1 MFDLLKMYENG
12 AFYFKPGEDLKT
24 KCMDSQIPK
33 ECCGVYIVYGFYGN
47 EKKVMYIGSSGHL
60 DENNKPKPRKGGL
73 KRRIYGKQKNESGKL
88 VYRNKLWPDLMGT
101 SITKLE
107 ICWYNTGDDNPLNV
121 EFLLLLEYIILY
133 RKFPIWNKEIKLDKR
148 LNVDLENFMKEKNIS
163 FFKMIS
169 AQ

>member
-1 MFDLLKMYENG
+1 M
-12 AFYFKPGEDLKT
+12 
-24 KCMDSQIPK
+24 S
-33 ECCGVYIVYGFYGN
+33 
-47 EKKVMYIGSSGHL
+47 
-60 DENNKPKPRKGGL
+60 
-73 KRRIYGKQKNESGKL
+73 
-88 VYRNKLWPDLMGT
+88 
-101 SITKLE
+101 
-107 ICWYNTGDDNPLNV
+107 PLNV